1 MIPHAMWR
9 GILRAA
15 GIVATWQSLGA
26 GRLKALGPSSA
37 FRSEIHLLNLV
48 RDGEKTCRPK
58 GVLGP
63 QNYERNSPKA
73 ITERKIQWQPI

>member
-1 MIPHAMWR
+1 MIPHAMWC

-15 GIVATWQSLGA
+15 GIVVNWRSLGA
-26 GRLKALGPSSA
+26 GQLRALGLLST
-37 FRSEIHLLNLV
+37 FRSEIDLLNLV
-48 RDGEKTCRPK
+48 GDGEKTRRPS

-63 QNYERNSPKA
+63 QNSERKSPKV